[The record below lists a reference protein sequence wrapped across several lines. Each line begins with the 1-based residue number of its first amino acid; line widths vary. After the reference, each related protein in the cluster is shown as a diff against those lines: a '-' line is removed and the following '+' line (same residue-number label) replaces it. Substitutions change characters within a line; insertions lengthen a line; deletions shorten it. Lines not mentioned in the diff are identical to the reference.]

1 MVIVMNS
8 KYKTI
13 KYKQNK
19 SSNSEDLISIEE
31 PLEMVVRYKK
41 KSKWIDNSISI
52 TMRTPTNDENLI
64 IGLLFCEGIV
74 HKISEIEKIEFLG
87 EKVGKFDLQNKI
99 RVTLNNSENLNTKH
113 LRRNFLTNSS
123 CGVCGKTSMD
133 SLEIICKTKI
143 NKDIPKI
150 KSSLITKIPNLL
162 TQSQSE
168 FSKTGG
174 IHSSALFNKKGRSL
188 VIEEDVG
195 RHNALDKVIGH
206 SLKNSIFDTKNQ
218 FIACSGRISFEL
230 VQKTLMVN
238 IGLLMGVGAPTSLA
252 IDLAKRFDITLIGF
266 VKSDSFNIYCGES
279 RILK

>member
-266 VKSDSFNIYCGES
+266 VKSDSFNIYCGKN

>member
-1 MVIVMNS
+1 MNS

-41 KSKWIDNSISI
+41 KNKWIDNSISI

-266 VKSDSFNIYCGES
+266 VKSDSFNIYCGKN